1 MENLIKKTDECLFIC
16 YEDVI
21 KTIKPYILKKL
32 QEDTFRTGFES
43 ILNYSKFDQ
52 LSDNELFLRIASYV
66 NKNIFKQLAICDFD
80 YDLVYYDFIN
90 KFDDIYANSN
100 LLSMGRSLNFLLS
113 QKNLVKKVYIYSK
126 SYDERIL
133 HDLNDTYISDSRISY
148 VTGDFNTVLQSITD
162 TITVF
167 VINDIDLVNNIIE
180 LNKIKNT
187 NVLFPMVGYNYV
199 LDDDNESVIAKI
211 KDIDDMQNQ
220 YNFRIGEFDLDPQIK
235 LN

>member
-1 MENLIKKTDECLFIC
+1 MENIIKKTDECLFIC

-21 KTIKPYILKKL
+21 KTIKPFVLKKL
-32 QEDTFRTGFES
+32 REETFRVGYES

-80 YDLVYYDFIN
+80 YDLVYHDFIT
-90 KFDDIYANSN
+90 KFDDIYSNSR

-126 SYDERIL
+126 VYDDRIL
-133 HDLNDTYISDSRISY
+133 HDLNDIYLSDSRITYIS
-148 VTGDFNTVLQSITD
+148 GDFNTVLQSITD

-180 LNKIKNT
+180 LNRIKNT
-187 NVLFPMVGYNYV
+187 NILFPMVGYNYT
-199 LDDDNESVIAKI
+199 LDDDNESIIAKI
-211 KDIDDMQNQ
+211 KDIDSLQNQ
-220 YNFRIGEFDLDPQIK
+220 YKFRIGEFDLDPDIK
-235 LN
+235 LS